1 MKAEKVMKD
10 LLKIYSRYIGI
21 TWIIVVFLIFVNL
34 GGLMVFGI
42 YHVAG
47 DINMFPRSL
56 RGLEKIVDG
65 ADGGDGFV
73 MTGEIEEY
81 LKTRDFI
88 FLMVE

>member
-1 MKAEKVMKD
+1 MKD

-65 ADGGDGFV
+65 ADGGDGGSIPYCFLLFKP
-73 MTGEIEEY
+73 EISFS
-81 LKTRDFI
+81 LWF
-88 FLMVE
+88 